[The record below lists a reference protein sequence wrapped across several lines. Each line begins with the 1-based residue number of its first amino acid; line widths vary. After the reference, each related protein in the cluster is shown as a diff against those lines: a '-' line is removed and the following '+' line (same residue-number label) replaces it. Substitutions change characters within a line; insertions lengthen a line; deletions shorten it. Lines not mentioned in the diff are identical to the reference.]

1 MESVNVID
9 VLAPASTVYD
19 FLLNIDNRSRYIPQL
34 KEVIPLD
41 PLPFKEGSKYIEVA
55 TIAGQVLKTTYQI
68 TVLVEDQI
76 ISARTVKSIFPIQVD
91 LLLQPEDDYTR
102 VTIQL
107 EFQLK
112 GIFKLASN
120 LVKGV
125 VDDQAQGIL
134 KRIKSELEADLV

>member
-1 MESVNVID
+1 MKSVNTID
-9 VLAPASTVYD
+9 VDAAPERIYD
-19 FLLNIDNRSRYIPQL
+19 FLMNIDNRSRYIPQL

-55 TIAGQVLKTTYQI
+55 TIAGRSLKTIYQI
-68 TVLVEDQI
+68 TVLVENQI

-91 LLLQPEDDYTR
+91 LILEPIGKATR
-102 VTIQL
+102 LTIQL

-120 LVKGV
+120 IVKGI
-125 VDDQAQGIL
+125 VDDQSRGIL
-134 KRIKSELEADLV
+134 RRIKSELS